1 MQIKKGDNVKVLVG
15 KDAGKTGKVVR
26 SFPKLN
32 KVLVENINMKKR
44 HKKATRQG
52 AKGQVVEF
60 PHPIH
65 SSNVVKN

>member
-1 MQIKKGDNVKVLVG
+1 MHIKKGDNVKVLVG
-15 KDAGKTGKVVR
+15 KDAGKTGKVLR

-32 KVLVENINMKKR
+32 KVLVENVNIKKR

-52 AKGQVVEF
+52 QKGQVIEF
-60 PHPIH
+60 SHPIN